1 MWPDTIVNTVSFISC
16 SILHSSFE
24 VKSFAKRRCN
34 FEGWGE
40 FDTSECTF
48 KDGSNASVVI
58 LQGKIS
64 SSLIQDIE
72 AFRNMVCYECY

>member
-1 MWPDTIVNTVSFISC
+1 MVLFVTNNGHKFLDST
-16 SILHSSFE
+16 LR
-24 VKSFAKRRCN
+24 KSFAKRRCN

-58 LQGKIS
+58 LHGKIS